1 MKKIILGI
9 FSCLTIL
16 LSITGCGK
24 EKNNVDESVKNA
36 FENIYSIEPE
46 DKVYEE
52 SSLEYIKKMKADE
65 MDFYVYTYN
74 QGNGLNGD
82 TYIYTSLLSSVY
94 EKYKNQIQNLGI
106 KYGLDVVFN
115 FSTNN
120 YETKDYF
127 DDCRSCK
134 GHFIAV
140 NATSNQSDSILN
152 FVNDILA
159 INEIKNLY
167 DIWLNNNYYEYFVYD
182 YTEIIIDGN
191 DYFPQSIFDYYKSN
205 Q

>member
-1 MKKIILGI
+1 MKKKIILSI
-9 FSCLTIL
+9 FCCLSVL
-16 LSITGCGK
+16 LIATGCSK
-24 EKNNVDESVKNA
+24 ENNSVDESVKNT
-36 FENIYSIEPE
+36 FENIYSIELE

-52 SSLEYIKKMKADE
+52 SSSKYIRKMKADD

-106 KYGLDVVFN
+106 KYGLNVVFN
-115 FSTNN
+115 FSANN
-120 YETKDYF
+120 YEIKDYF
-127 DDCRSCK
+127 DDCSSCK
-134 GHFIAV
+134 GHFITIS
-140 NATSNQSDSILN
+140 ATSSQSDSILN

-167 DIWLNNNYYEYFVYD
+167 DIWLNNNNYKYFVYD

-205 Q
+205 